1 MFTILLRKV
10 RSEVSNKFENLLS
23 SAAIELAET
32 ERSRAFPR
40 VRDGPKRSMLDLART
55 SANPDPR
62 ADFIGHNAGCRG
74 HGVATGTHWPEMRIA
89 KNAWFRF
96 ATVANRTA

>member
-1 MFTILLRKV
+1 
-10 RSEVSNKFENLLS
+10 LS
-23 SAAIELAET
+23 GDAIELAEN

-40 VRDGPKRSMLDLART
+40 VRDGPTRSMLDLARI

-62 ADFIGHNAGCRG
+62 ADFIEHNAACRERC
-74 HGVATGTHWPEMRIA
+74 VATGTHWPEMRIA

-96 ATVANRTA
+96 PTVANRTAFRFRVHGGRHAD